1 MVRPTREPTFASV
14 LRCERMFEL
23 SVVGVRAEDVKE
35 DAEKLDVE
43 IGGKEGI
50 DVEVGTGECGAV
62 SEGAGGIGIE
72 NMGVVG
78 EKLGVDRD
86 TVVRSP

>member
-14 LRCERMFEL
+14 PRCERMFEL
-23 SVVGVRAEDVKE
+23 SVVGVGAEDVKE

-43 IGGKEGI
+43 IGGKANI
-50 DVEVGTGECGAV
+50 DVEVGAGECGVV

-78 EKLGVDRD
+78 EKSGVDGD
-86 TVVRSP
+86 TVVRSR